1 MGDGLAVGFEDEVAG
16 GEGADEHHQ
25 GGLGEVEI
33 GEQGADGFELEAG
46 GDEEVGFATGGEDLA
61 VVAGDGFEGA
71 HGGGAD
77 GDSAGGV
84 LNLGGGGC
92 GDIVLLVVH
101 DVVFDAFGADG
112 LEGADADVEGDEGMR
127 DGGEDFG
134 GEMQA
139 GGGGGDGAFVGG
151 EDGLIAFAVG
161 GLLVT
166 LHVMREGEVA
176 VAIFVDGAIPGDES
190 VAIFEDFLDGA
201 CGVAEGDLVLEF
213 EAFAGFDHAA
223 PEGGAVGF
231 EAEDFAVV
239 VGEEAGGDDAGV
251 VEDDAV
257 LGLEVGGE
265 VAEEAVFDEAGG
277 AVDDQHAGG
286 GAVGKGGA
294 GDEFRGQVVVEVGGE
309 HGCWKSLAHSM
320 AGKWAKCKGWRLV
333 LWGGKDGEGGD
344 GVWERSDG
352 IWEKLRREL
361 GIQRCVLGKRRC
373 DWGIQRCI
381 VEKQRRDSEI
391 RRSVLG
397 KRRCGLELQRCGA
410 EKQCG
415 VLRIQRGFFGERCR
429 ILGKQCRVLGKWR
442 RDMVESAG
450 VGSLGEW
457 GVVGG
462 PISECEA

>member
-25 GGLGEVEI
+25 GGFGEVEI

-46 GDEEVGFATGGEDLA
+46 GDEEVGFATGGDDLA

-77 GDSAGGV
+77 GDSAGGA

-92 GDIVLLVVH
+92 GDVVLLVVH

-134 GEMQA
+134 GEMQS

-265 VAEEAVFDEAGG
+265 VAEEAVFDEAGC
-277 AVDDQHAGG
+277 AMDDQHAGG
-286 GAVGKGGA
+286 GAVGEGGA

-309 HGCWKSLAHSM
+309 HGCWKGLAHSM
-320 AGKWAKCKGWRLV
+320 AGKWAKCKGWRLIWREEEFR
-333 LWGGKDGEGGD
+333 WGSDVWRCGFETPQRLDGRRK
-344 GVWERSDG
+344 GVWF
-352 IWEKLRREL
+352 WEKLRREL
-361 GIQRCVLGKRRC
+361 GIQRCVLGGRRC
-373 DWGIQRCI
+373 DWGMQRCFLGEQLC
-381 VEKQRRDSEI
+381 VSKEQRCGLKLQRTD
-391 RRSVLG
+391 LG
-397 KRRCGLELQRCGA
+397 KRRCGLGLQRGVA
-410 EKQCG
+410 ERQRCI
-415 VLRIQRGFFGERCR
+415 LRIQRRFFGERRR
-429 ILGKQCRVLGKWR
+429 ILEKQR
-442 RDMVESAG
+442 
-450 VGSLGEW
+450 
-457 GVVGG
+457 
-462 PISECEA
+462 

>member
-1 MGDGLAVGFEDEVAG
+1 
-16 GEGADEHHQ
+16 
-25 GGLGEVEI
+25 
-33 GEQGADGFELEAG
+33 
-46 GDEEVGFATGGEDLA
+46 
-61 VVAGDGFEGA
+61 
-71 HGGGAD
+71 
-77 GDSAGGV
+77 
-84 LNLGGGGC
+84 
-92 GDIVLLVVH
+92 
-101 DVVFDAFGADG
+101 
-112 LEGADADVEGDEGMR
+112 
-127 DGGEDFG
+127 
-134 GEMQA
+134 
-139 GGGGGDGAFVGG
+139 
-151 EDGLIAFAVG
+151 
-161 GLLVT
+161 
-166 LHVMREGEVA
+166 
-176 VAIFVDGAIPGDES
+176 
-190 VAIFEDFLDGA
+190 
-201 CGVAEGDLVLEF
+201 
-213 EAFAGFDHAA
+213 
-223 PEGGAVGF
+223 
-231 EAEDFAVV
+231 
-239 VGEEAGGDDAGV
+239 
-251 VEDDAV
+251 

-265 VAEEAVFDEAGG
+265 VTEVTVFDEAGE

-286 GAVGKGGA
+286 GAIGERGA

-309 HGCWKSLAHSM
+309 HGCWRGLAHSM